1 MYSLS
6 SVRNLEK
13 QQIYIYIHSVCFIG
27 MSISWILIIHN
38 IKAPRL
44 INHGFWNGTVWLR
57 WTGPCWRFY
66 VCDQIAVSYNH
77 KAVPS
82 SQPTLNP
89 LTAHGCILIL
99 SSPCYLDMFSSS
111 KLSGPEMDGF
121 LCVDLMRAKAD
132 FLRQKSL
139 TGLTSGKQ
147 STEPWIF
154 PVQNSGRNAC
164 FRAIESLEPIWWVK
178 TLLLFTP

>member
-1 MYSLS
+1 
-6 SVRNLEK
+6 
-13 QQIYIYIHSVCFIG
+13 

-57 WTGPCWRFY
+57 WTGPCWKFY

-77 KAVPS
+77 KAVQS

-99 SSPCYLDMFSSS
+99 SSPCYLDMFSGS

-121 LCVDLMRAKAD
+121 LSLDLMRARANFFGKNPLLGWLQVNNLQNHGSSQSRTQTEMHVSAQ
-132 FLRQKSL
+132 LRVLNQF
-139 TGLTSGKQ
+139 G
-147 STEPWIF
+147 
-154 PVQNSGRNAC
+154 
-164 FRAIESLEPIWWVK
+164 VK
-178 TLLLFTP
+178 TLLLFPP